1 MKTFSYSIAIEA
13 PREWLFTLMQGYPR
27 RLEWDAFLSKAE
39 LVGGATASGVGV
51 RALCVDHAGR
61 AMETEY
67 VSFKPYERVAVK
79 MTHGPWMFGGF
90 AGSWIYRE
98 LPNQHTELTFRYSMA
113 LRSRLLGAT
122 GDAALA
128 RVFRWNM
135 GKRLASAKQRLEA
148 LYRAEVSGCR

>member
-1 MKTFSYSIAIEA
+1 MKTFSRSIEIAA
-13 PREWLFTLMQGYPR
+13 PRPWLFTIMQDYAR

-39 LVGGATASGVGV
+39 LVGGATSSAVGV

-67 VSFKPYERVAVK
+67 VSFKPFERVAVK
-79 MTHGPWMFGGF
+79 MTSGPWMFGAF

-98 LPNQHTELTFRYSMA
+98 LPTGGTEVTFRYSMA
-113 LRSRLLGAT
+113 LRSRVLGAQ

-128 RVFRWNM
+128 RVFSWNM
-135 GKRLASAKQRLEA
+135 GKRLRSAKQRLEA
-148 LYRAEVSGCR
+148 LYRAES